1 MRGCTAVR
9 AVAGALTAVTTAA
22 FSTLAAAPAAA
33 ANPPTHT
40 PGSLVYVKNGN
51 VWVSTPDGATQRQ
64 ITADGG
70 VPTGDGTGDSPYRAP
85 SESDGGL
92 IVAVRNQEFN
102 KGQSSEYTQGYL
114 WEMDL
119 RGNVLRK
126 FKPPQFDYI
135 AGGSCSPAVQEL
147 PLGLVNAVISPDG
160 RYIAY
165 TAQTYVQTAAC
176 DVAQGYSSWIVNVD
190 GSNPH
195 MIRDSRND
203 TASLEVGQFTADSSK
218 LLVDRADFGSIED
231 FYVSVPGSTATDWT
245 APANDDFLN
254 EAYGQPDVRGG
265 ILATEGYSQLTSRNA
280 LRVWTTSGFTT
291 DPGNYCDYASPVSD
305 AGLTDLELITRPSL
319 SPDGSYVAWEDSSS
333 DGSVTKTGQGI
344 YTLATSTLSH
354 SCATYSELLIPGG
367 EDPFWANAGIYPPP
381 EIAFTSTPGKIVST
395 TSATFSFAGNDV
407 AHRPISYTCAL
418 DDAPATTCTSPV
430 TYSGLADGTHTLI
443 ASATAGGQTNSTST
457 SWQVDTSTPV
467 ASLTAPQAA
476 ALAASA
482 TRVAWRGSDSGSGVA
497 GYDVRYRRA
506 AYSGNFGAWSYP
518 AAWQGL
524 SGTSLTA
531 RQLGAGE
538 TYCWSVRA
546 VDQAGN
552 AGAWSPAR
560 CTAIALD
567 DRALSASRGWHRAT
581 GKGNYRATVTTTTL
595 KGAKLT
601 RTHASLDRVGV
612 VATTCPT
619 CGKVGISV
627 GSTRIGTVNL
637 HASGTHHKVITLLPA
652 FGQRSGTVSVTV
664 LTARGSVAIDGLV
677 ISRS

>member
-1 MRGCTAVR
+1 MSGCTAVR
-9 AVAGALTAVTTAA
+9 AVAGVLTAVTTAVL
-22 FSTLAAAPAAA
+22 FTLTTAPAAS
-33 ANPPTHT
+33 ANPPTNT
-40 PGSLVYVKNGN
+40 PGSLIYVKNGN
-51 VWVSTPDGATQRQ
+51 VWVSTPDGATKRQ

-70 VPTGDGTGDSPYRAP
+70 VPTGDGTGDSAYRAP
-85 SESDGGL
+85 SESDDGL
-92 IVAVRNQEFN
+92 VVAVRNQEFN
-102 KGQSSEYTQGYL
+102 KGQSSEYTQGFL

-119 RGNVLRK
+119 RGNVVRK

-135 AGGSCSPAVQEL
+135 AGGSCNPAVLEL
-147 PLGLVNAVISPDG
+147 PLGIVNAVISPNG
-160 RYIAY
+160 QYIAY

-190 GSNPH
+190 GSNAH
-195 MIRDSRND
+195 MIKDTSNDS
-203 TASLEVGQFTADSSK
+203 ASLEVGQFTADSSK

-231 FYVSVPGSTATDWT
+231 FYVSVPGSTAMGWT

-265 ILATEGYSQLTSRNA
+265 ILATDGYSQLTSRNA
-280 LRVWTTSGFTT
+280 LRIWTTSGFTT

-305 AGLTDLELITRPSL
+305 AGDTSLELITRPSI

-333 DGSVTKTGQGI
+333 DGTVTKTGQGI
-344 YTLATSTLSH
+344 YTLATSTLAH
-354 SCATYSELLIPGG
+354 NCATYSELLIPGG

-381 EIAFTSTPGKIVST
+381 EVSFTSSPGKISSAN
-395 TSATFSFAGNDV
+395 SATFSFAAVDV

-418 DDAPATTCTSPV
+418 DNAPATSCTSPV
-430 TYSGLADGTHTLI
+430 TYTDLADGTHELVV
-443 ASATAGGQTNSTST
+443 SATAGGQTSSTST
-457 SWQVDTSTPV
+457 GWQVDTSAPV

-476 ALAASA
+476 ALAASS

-497 GYDVRYRRA
+497 GYDLRYRRA
-506 AYSGNFGAWSYP
+506 PYSGAFGPWSSP

-524 SGTSLTA
+524 AGTSLTA
-531 RQLGAGE
+531 RRLGAGE

-552 AGAWSPAR
+552 AGEWSPAR

-581 GKGNYRATVTTTTL
+581 GKGNYQATITTTTL

-612 VATTCPT
+612 VATTCRT
-619 CGKVGISV
+619 CGKVEVSV

-637 HASGTHHKVITLLPA
+637 HAAGTHHEVIKLLPA
-652 FGQRSGTVSVTV
+652 FRQRAGTITVTV
-664 LTARGSVAIDGLV
+664 LTARRNVTIDGLV